1 MSAGVDVVQ
10 VFVPAGSFVMG
21 DEAVIGDNHKP
32 PHDVAL
38 DAFWLDRTE
47 VTNQMYAAC
56 VAAGVCAP
64 PEPDLSGD
72 PLLAEYPVVNVTWG
86 DADAFCWW
94 AGGRLPTEAEWEY
107 AARGPEGYTYPW
119 GEAPIP
125 CADPAYDAGCNSLAA
140 VESQPAAAGWV
151 GALGMVGNAME
162 WVNDWY
168 DAEYY
173 ARSPLANP
181 PGPDSGRQRVVRGTT
196 GHEPVYAAAAVRS
209 VMAPDERYEVLG
221 FRCARTEIATDTA
234 AVTSTAIAAATA
246 TPAATTTSSPL
257 QAGEGRIVM
266 RGGVE
271 VEQVYVPAGSFV
283 MGSEDGLPQER
294 PVHEVILDGFWI
306 DRTKV
311 TNAQFAAFV
320 ADTGYETPAESEG
333 SGNDWQ
339 HPQDSSL
346 EGLDNHPV
354 VNVSW
359 DDAQAYATWAGGRLP
374 TEAEWE
380 YAARG
385 PEALVYPWGNEFDGR
400 LNFCDRNCSRSWSNQ
415 DIDDGYAFT
424 APVGTYPDGVSW
436 VGALDM
442 AGNVCEWTN
451 DWYDGDYYARS
462 SGNNPT
468 GPDTGEY
475 RTLRGG
481 SWNFD
486 GRYMRAAHRSY
497 NYPLNGYIYVG
508 FRVVDPD
515 A

>member
-1 MSAGVDVVQ
+1 MQ
-10 VFVPAGSFVMG
+10 LFVPAGSFVMG

-32 PHDVAL
+32 PHDVAP

-56 VAAGVCAP
+56 VTAGVCAP

-72 PLLAEYPVVNVTWG
+72 PSLAEYQVVNVTWG
-86 DADAFCWW
+86 DADASCRW

-107 AARGPEGYTYPW
+107 AARGLEGHTYPW

-125 CADPAYDAGCNSLAA
+125 CVDPAYDAGCNSLAA
-140 VESQPAAAGWV
+140 VESQPAVAGWV

-181 PGPDSGRQRVVRGTT
+181 PGPDSGRQRVVRSTT
-196 GHEPVYAAAAVRS
+196 GYEPVYAAAAVRS

-271 VEQVYVPAGSFV
+271 VEQVYVPAGSFA

-306 DRTKV
+306 DRTEV

-320 ADTGYETPAESEG
+320 ADTGYETTAESEG

-339 HPQDSSL
+339 HPQGSSL

-359 DDAQAYATWAGGRLP
+359 DEAQAYATWAGGRLP

-385 PEALVYPWGNEFDGR
+385 PGAFVYPWGNEFDGR

-415 DIDDGYAFT
+415 DIGDGYAFT
-424 APVGTYPDGVSW
+424 APVGTYPDGASW

-442 AGNVCEWTN
+442 AENVWEWVN
-451 DWYDGDYYARS
+451 DWYKDDSYGRSARENPIGPS
-462 SGNNPT
+462 SGSAKV
-468 GPDTGEY
+468 
-475 RTLRGG
+475 LRGG
-481 SWNFD
+481 AWDVDEIGAPAAYRFD
-486 GRYMRAAHRSY
+486 DQPDHG
-497 NYPLNGYIYVG
+497 NDTVG
-508 FRVVDPD
+508 FRLVEPLLNSGS
-515 A
+515 